1 MIFFCGKKDYPLK
14 LKGGFMKVKDVM
26 RPKADV
32 IHFDRSLIDAAKMM
46 AKGDYGC
53 LPVEK
58 AGKMIGMITDRDIV
72 VRGLSKGLNSS
83 STTVE
88 ECMSEGINYC
98 FDDEDISVVGQKMIS
113 NKIRRMPVV
122 DKNKKLIGI
131 VSLGDIANKAQNK
144 NLSHDIL
151 SHVSQVSH

>member
-1 MIFFCGKKDYPLK
+1 
-14 LKGGFMKVKDVM
+14 MKVKDVM

-32 IHFDRSLIDAAKMM
+32 IHFDHSLTEAAKMM

-58 AGKMIGMITDRDIV
+58 ADKMVGMITDRDITIRAV
-72 VRGLSKGLNSS
+72 AQGLNP
-83 STTVE
+83 STTQVQQ
-88 ECMSEGINYC
+88 CMSEGINYC
-98 FDDEDISVVGQKMIS
+98 FDDEDIAVVGQKMIS

-122 DKNKKLIGI
+122 NKSKKLIGM